1 MITKFKEHMMCEF
14 DISDLGLLT
23 YYLGIEVSQE
33 NRCITIKQIG
43 YAKKVVEQ
51 FGMTGCN

>member
-1 MITKFKEHMMCEF
+1 MMCEF